1 MVLCHC
7 PKGGGSAYSAAQLQP
22 SRRQSE
28 LCSALVPFPNVPPKL
43 RHLGAARA
51 RCSNLGSFHLNV
63 DSLSA
68 LRGKSLNLLAE
79 KTFTKRSNTLK
90 SPNIPTPNN
99 SRNPSKETAGA
110 RLLYRAAAPFSQSRS
125 STSRSPKC
133 SVRRAAIK
141 SDMLRKTHALKAN
154 QKKKEYPW
162 KGRIDS
168 NHTSV
173 YAFK

>member
-1 MVLCHC
+1 MVLCRC
-7 PKGGGSAYSAAQLQP
+7 PKGGGSGYSAAQLQP

-68 LRGKSLNLLAE
+68 FRGKSLNLLAE

-90 SPNIPTPNN
+90 SQTYQPQTTAETLLRRLQVQGSFIELLL
-99 SRNPSKETAGA
+99 PSHRADLQAAG
-110 RLLYRAAAPFSQSRS
+110 PQSVLS
-125 STSRSPKC
+125 EG
-133 SVRRAAIK
+133 
-141 SDMLRKTHALKAN
+141 
-154 QKKKEYPW
+154 QQ
-162 KGRIDS
+162 
-168 NHTSV
+168 
-173 YAFK
+173 